1 LLFSFSQAPDS
12 YLRRYRPFQHEDGL
26 LTAIMGLE
34 FPFTPEA
41 LPGRRK
47 IGQAVSSV
55 SESRMSVSLRC
66 SSSVSTVNAEMQTTE
81 THHQKS
87 AEHLSFGSFFS
98 AAAAAAPAPA
108 GHKPF

>member
-1 LLFSFSQAPDS
+1 
-12 YLRRYRPFQHEDGL
+12 
-26 LTAIMGLE
+26 MGLE

-41 LPGRRK
+41 MPGRRRK
-47 IGQAVSSV
+47 TVTSGRKTVDSGG
-55 SESRMSVSLRC
+55 RMSVSLRC

-98 AAAAAAPAPA
+98 SSADTSSISGTGQRIKYFNHVLLTGTLVLAIILLR
-108 GHKPF
+108 